1 MKAKS
6 LAMKISCVMALSAC
20 MATASASIQNPGFES
35 DWDSWN
41 DTDPSAISGV
51 AYSGGKSAKISG
63 SGGKLE
69 QLVYVSS
76 NTNYRLSAYVH
87 GAGTVGA
94 KVNGSTFDSSADS
107 SDWQQV
113 SVEFNSGS
121 ASSITV
127 FGTYNGGEG
136 RFDSFALE
144 NLGSGSGSSGGSG
157 SSSSGGG
164 CTSGSNLTVSVASDD
179 GTNDGH
185 GPGNVLDGSLADE
198 SRWSSL
204 GIKWITLDLGSV
216 QTVEGVD
223 IAWYKGDQRTS
234 FFSIETSVD
243 NSNWT
248 TVLSAGQSSGT
259 STDLEGYDLTD
270 SSARYVRL
278 TGSGNSANNWN
289 SILEMDVIGCS
300 DGSGSGS
307 SSSGS
312 SGGSSGSGSSSG
324 GFLDPNL
331 PPSSNFDLADWYLS
345 VPSDNDGSGTAD
357 SIKEVELNGGYE
369 NSSYFYTGTD
379 GGMVFRCPVDGYK
392 TSTNTSYTRTELRE
406 MLRRGDTSISTQG
419 VNGNNW
425 VFGSAPASARNAAG
439 GVDGILRA
447 TLAVNHVTTT
457 GDSGQVGRVIVGQIH
472 ANNDEPLRLYYRKL
486 PGNSKGSVYIA
497 HEPNGGSDTWYEMI
511 GSRSSSASNP
521 SDGISLDEIWSY
533 EIKVVGNTLT
543 VTISREGKAD
553 VIQVVDMGNSGYD
566 VADQYQ
572 YFKAGVYNQNNTG
585 SGSDYVEAT
594 FYSLENSHDGY
605 AY

>member
-1 MKAKS
+1 
-6 LAMKISCVMALSAC
+6 MKISCAVALSNF
-20 MATASASIQNPGFES
+20 MASASASIQNPGFES
-35 DWDSWN
+35 DWASWN
-41 DTDPSAISGV
+41 DSDPSAISGV
-51 AYSGGKSAKISG
+51 AYSGSKSAKISG
-63 SGGKLE
+63 SGGKIE
-69 QLVYVSS
+69 QQVTVTA
-76 NTNYRLSAYVH
+76 NTNYRLSAYVL
-87 GAGTVGA
+87 GAGTVG
-94 KVNGSTFDSSADS
+94 VQVVGSTFDSSIDS
-107 SDWQQV
+107 ADWQQV

-127 FGTYNGGEG
+127 FGAYSGSEG
-136 RFDSFALE
+136 RFDSFVLE
-144 NLGSGSGSSGGSG
+144 ELGAGSGSGGGSSSGGSI
-157 SSSSGGG
+157 
-164 CTSGSNLTVSVASDD
+164 CTSGSNLSVVSASDD

-198 SRWSSL
+198 SRWSSQ

-223 IAWYKGDQRTS
+223 IAWYRGDLRSS
-234 FFSIETSVD
+234 FFTVETSTD

-248 TVLSAGQSSGT
+248 AVLSGGQSSG
-259 STDLEGYDLTD
+259 SSADLESYDIID
-270 SSARYVRL
+270 STARYVRL
-278 TGSGNSANNWN
+278 TGSGNSSNNWN
-289 SILEMDVIGCS
+289 SILEMDVIGCG

-307 SSSGS
+307 SSSGGA
-312 SGGSSGSGSSSG
+312 GGSSGSGSSSG
-324 GFLDPNL
+324 GSLDPNL

-357 SIKEVELNGGYE
+357 SIKEAELNGGYE
-369 NSSYFYTGTD
+369 NSSYFYTAAD
-379 GGMVFRCPVDGYK
+379 GGMVFRCPVSGYK

-419 VNGNNW
+419 INGNNW

-439 GVDGILRA
+439 GVDGVLRA

-497 HEPNGGSDTWYEMI
+497 HEPNGGSDSWYELI
-511 GSRSSSASNP
+511 GSRSSSASDP
-521 SDGISLDEIWSY
+521 ADGIALDEIWSY

-543 VTISREGKAD
+543 VTISRDGKAD
-553 VIQVVDMGNSGYD
+553 VVQVVDMSSSGYD